1 MDLGFN
7 FRMIIRAWTD
17 LETSLSAVTRIRQF
31 SKSPSEDQDTTKP
44 DPPESW
50 PKNGS
55 VQFKQI
61 VASYTENGESILS
74 NVNLD
79 IKAGE
84 RIGIAG
90 RTGSGKSSFV
100 AAIFGLLHQQN
111 GAILVDNIPTSDIS
125 LSRLRSVIVA
135 LPQEPFFLKGT
146 VRHNLSPWMPGDNR
160 PSLSDAQMKD
170 ALEQVQLWDKLR
182 AATVVE
188 QSALDL
194 NLDHVESLLSQG
206 ERQLFCL
213 ARAILMDGKIVVLDE
228 ATSRYIPQPTIISI
242 KSVRPNIPAVSMP
255 ILTPSC
261 NVSFAL
267 LLPVALLLLLRT
279 ASIQS
284 STSIALPSWPRARL
298 WKSGL
303 PRY

>member
-31 SKSPSEDQDTTKP
+31 SQSPSEVQDTTNP

-61 VASYTENGESILS
+61 VASYTEGGTSVLS
-74 NVNLD
+74 NINLD

-84 RIGIAG
+84 KIGLAG
-90 RTGSGKSSFV
+90 RTGSGKSSFI
-100 AAIFGLLHQQN
+100 ATLFGLLHQQS
-111 GAILVDNIPTSDIS
+111 GVIVIDNVPTSDIS
-125 LSRLRSVIVA
+125 LSRLRSAIVA

-146 VRHNLSPWMPGDNR
+146 VRHNLAPWIPGDNR
-160 PSLSDAQMKD
+160 PSVSDAQMKD
-170 ALEQVQLWDKLR
+170 ALEQVQLWDKLE
-182 AATVVE
+182 AATVAE
-188 QSALDL
+188 QLALDL
-194 NLDHVESLLSQG
+194 SLDNVDGLLSQG

-228 ATSRYIPQPTIISI
+228 ATSRYIP
-242 KSVRPNIPAVSMP
+242 
-255 ILTPSC
+255 
-261 NVSFAL
+261 
-267 LLPVALLLLLRT
+267 
-279 ASIQS
+279 
-284 STSIALPSWPRARL
+284 
-298 WKSGL
+298 
-303 PRY
+303 